1 MGGGGGGGLKSRRR
15 LKEQEGKDGNGS
27 ILMNCVCLEG
37 EVKRRKVGEKRE
49 GDSILIFDH
58 HKCNQKH

>member
-1 MGGGGGGGLKSRRR
+1 MRRRRR